1 MGTRRLFGWTIE
13 KIWTLLNYNYSKI
26 SDANFTGSR
35 LLARTSHHTSR
46 YQPTLSSSKCNI
58 IPIQHKAFNYN
69 EITSPGSAY
78 SYETEDSQD
87 MEHTL
92 RGTPYFMAPEVYGGK
107 KQKFI
112 ICLTLSLWFIFTI
125 VAFPSSNHRKVWQK
139 M

>member
-1 MGTRRLFGWTIE
+1 LHEHHIIHRDIKGGNILVDDRGIVKLADFGAAKQGI
-13 KIWTLLNYNYSKI
+13 
-26 SDANFTGSR
+26 
-35 LLARTSHHTSR
+35 
-46 YQPTLSSSKCNI
+46 PTLSSSKCNI